1 MNVGIFLLCGRR
13 DFTLNEKSFAL
24 DAKGGFYI
32 LDVKKTVI
40 IHPWCDGRL
49 FLIERVYTRGWM

>member
-13 DFTLNEKSFAL
+13 DFTLDEKNCTLDEKICAL

-32 LDVKKTVI
+32 LDVKKAVI
-40 IHPWCDGRL
+40 IHSWLGVMGDYFR
-49 FLIERVYTRGWM
+49 